1 MTSPPVKRKLAA
13 ILAADAVG
21 YSRAMAADEEGTM
34 KILAAHR
41 AVIDGIIQFHE
52 GRIVN
57 TAGDSVIAEFAS
69 PTQAVRCAVEVQ
81 DALKTRNDSLPE
93 ERRMQF
99 RIGVNLGDVMVKGDD
114 LLGDGVNVAAR
125 LESIAEPG
133 NIYVSSS
140 VYDQIAGKLDLGF
153 SDLGEQSLKNIDR
166 PVRAYRVDRDKRATP
181 PPARKPKRSPM
192 PWVAVGAAVVALGG
206 GGAWYATQLSSARQ
220 AEEVKAK
227 ADAEAAKA
235 RADAEIAKARA
246 EAEEAKKAAAA
257 ATDSAVAAKR
267 ALDEQR
273 AAESLARAQAQLA
286 AARADAEATRRKADA
301 ELAAAAEA
309 RRAAEAAAKSATA
322 VKTVAKPAPSYAGAW
337 TITFNC
343 VALAEMP
350 VETFTIPATF
360 TGGRFEGLRGK
371 PPEPG
376 SMQFGGAPQADG
388 TLQLSGRGFSGRKQL
403 LGQPYDVSFS
413 GRIAADR
420 YEGRGKLGTR
430 DCTIAMTRAGQTQAA
445 RPAGGTSTRSYD
457 GRWTGTFACS
467 GGKDP
472 DRTFPAQVS
481 YSAKGFEVTANKPGQ
496 PGYRLLTGVPQPE
509 GNMRLTGNTFR
520 DSNTS
525 FAASVEGRFSGDRYE
540 GRGKFLER
548 NCVLTIAR
556 ATEQQAA
563 AAPTAQ
569 PAWAGTM
576 ACVALGSEG
585 AREWPMAVTVNGDRV
600 EVRGGKSGQP
610 GWLEMAGVRKTDSTM
625 RLMGAGLSGM
635 KEYLGQ
641 SFKAEFDG
649 TFSGERYQGKGR
661 LGTRECTFSM
671 ARK

>member
-21 YSRAMAADEEGTM
+21 YSRAMAADEEGTV

-93 ERRMQF
+93 DRRMQF

-192 PWVAVGAAVVALGG
+192 PWIAAGLAVVAVGA
-206 GGAWYATQLSSARQ
+206 GASWYVSQLSAARQ
-220 AEEVKAK
+220 AEEAR
-227 ADAEAAKA
+227 ARSEAEAAKA
-235 RADAEIAKARA
+235 RADAELAKARA
-246 EAEEAKKAAAA
+246 EAEEAKKRAAA

-286 AARADAEATRRKADA
+286 SARAEAEATRRKADA

-309 RRAAEAAAKSATA
+309 RRAAEAVAKSATA
-322 VKTVAKPAPSYAGAW
+322 VKTAPAKPAPSYAGAW
-337 TITFNC
+337 TAIFNC
-343 VALAEMP
+343 VAFAEMP
-350 VETFTIPATF
+350 AQTFNVPATF
-360 TGGRFEGLRGK
+360 GNGRFDAVRGK
-371 PPEPG
+371 PPEAG
-376 SMQFGGAPQADG
+376 SMQFGGAPSADG
-388 TLQLSGRGFSGRKQL
+388 SLQLSGRGFDARKHL
-403 LGQPYDVSFS
+403 LGRPYDVSFS
-413 GRIAADR
+413 GKIAADR

-430 DCTIAMTRAGQTQAA
+430 DCGLALVRAVQA
-445 RPAGGTSTRSYD
+445 PTSTAAAPRSYE
-457 GRWTGTFACS
+457 GQWTGTFACS

-472 DRTFPAQVS
+472 DRTFPALVS
-481 YSAKGFEVTANKPGQ
+481 YSAKGFEVQANKPGQ
-496 PGYRLLTGVPQPE
+496 IGYRQLAGVPQPD
-509 GNMRLTGNTFR
+509 GNMRLSGTALGIA
-520 DSNTS
+520 SIGS
-525 FAASVEGRFSGDRYE
+525 YSASVDGKFSGNRYE
-540 GRGKFLER
+540 GKGKFLDR
-548 NCVLTIAR
+548 NCILTFAR
-556 ATEQQAA
+556 
-563 AAPTAQ
+563 P
-569 PAWAGTM
+569 
-576 ACVALGSEG
+576 
-585 AREWPMAVTVNGDRV
+585 
-600 EVRGGKSGQP
+600 
-610 GWLEMAGVRKTDSTM
+610 
-625 RLMGAGLSGM
+625 
-635 KEYLGQ
+635 
-641 SFKAEFDG
+641 
-649 TFSGERYQGKGR
+649 
-661 LGTRECTFSM
+661 
-671 ARK
+671 